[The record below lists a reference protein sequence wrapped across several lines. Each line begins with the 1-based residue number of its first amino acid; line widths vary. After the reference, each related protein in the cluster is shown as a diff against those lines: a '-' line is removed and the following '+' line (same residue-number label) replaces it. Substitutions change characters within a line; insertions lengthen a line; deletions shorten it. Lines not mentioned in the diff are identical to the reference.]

1 MSKTIAGFK
10 MKLSIQVEGLKELDE
25 ALGELDKDLRGKALY
40 PALNYASSPMLK
52 EAKQRAALAKEPHE
66 MEYQGQIHQVKP
78 GLLKSAI
85 RRKRVKAR
93 YYQQGAAVMIYVGR
107 GTKQKLY
114 PRYWHFIENGT
125 RKMPATPFLR
135 PAFDTHKDEAV
146 ERFKKKLG
154 ERIEKFN
161 TQ

>member
-1 MSKTIAGFK
+1 
-10 MKLSIQVEGLKELDE
+10 MKISAKIEGLRELDQ
-25 ALGELDKDLRGKALY
+25 ALSELSNDLAGKALY
-40 PALNYASSPMLK
+40 AALNYASTPMLK
-52 EAKQRAALAKEPHE
+52 TAKARAAIAKEPHE

-107 GTKQKLY
+107 GTKQKIY
-114 PRYWHFIENGT
+114 PRYWHFIEKGT
-125 RKMPATPFLR
+125 SHAPATPFMR

-146 ERFKKKLG
+146 ERFKQKLG
-154 ERIEKFN
+154 ERIDKLK
-161 TQ
+161 